1 MLFSISLTA
10 AVATNSS
17 SGATWH
23 SCYSTGVAGKMG
35 CADGSLCDV
44 IVDSGPNSSTFED
57 WLSWLSWSCCGVG
70 DRVACPGEYR
80 ACTSLSTNGADFKCV
95 HRDFVCPGGELPCS
109 PPLAPPP
116 PLPPSMDISA
126 GPQLPV
132 PPTSPP
138 LHPPL
143 SPAHER
149 YTLVGRGFCSL
160 LNGSAPANEV
170 LISQGT
176 IVPWAECADLCAS
189 LPENCTGFT
198 SLDISAYGTGWAAVE
213 EAAEPYIFTAVGNIG
228 SCWLY
233 WGDGELQGTSWD
245 PISYLGVDGRADGL
259 IPYDCFGASPPAAPP
274 PAAPPPAAPPPAAPP
289 PAAPPPAA
297 PPPAAPPLAA
307 PPIPAHA
314 HPSLPPA
321 SADAIIGGGTGGDPM
336 WTEIGLA
343 AAGCALFAT
352 FAWWLLRHGCG
363 QRCRNSRPADVRV
376 RRVMT
381 GSSTTPGRA
390 GPSDDHPM
398 STESRSFSP
407 MSSPSTL
414 SEATPTDARQAG
426 TSSAFELEMT
436 SDSDVK
442 LSHEIGR
449 GGFATVWLA
458 SQRGAPIAAKLLTH
472 HKARKA
478 IAREAG
484 LLRRLR
490 HPCIC
495 TFFGVTDIGGTPTI
509 LLEYLA
515 GGTLEEF
522 LQLVRVS
529 PTPDPTLSEQGGQ
542 PFLSENPTDNRAAS
556 ATTIV
561 EDGRQERQ
569 EACAGSPPRN
579 HAHTRAPSRTNKL
592 FCFGQQVASGLS
604 FLHTNRVIHRDVKAS
619 NVLLD
624 GAQGVAKL
632 SDFGISQHMPSFMPR
647 NHPDA
652 SNAIQADHS
661 GDCSQGSSMSGVGTL
676 RYAAPESIAPAL
688 DRRSRPTIGQLTA
701 RDVYSFGLLLFE
713 LMHERRAFEELAP
726 IAALASSVGGHRPT
740 IDLPAD
746 LDGCAQLISECWAID
761 TQSRPRMEEV
771 CAKLSSPLAK
781 LRQAQL
787 TL

>member
-1 MLFSISLTA
+1 MLFSVSLTA

-17 SGATWH
+17 SANASWH

-44 IVDSGPNSSTFED
+44 ILDDMTNASSYD
-57 WLSWLSWSCCGVG
+57 RLLQYLSWSCCGVG
-70 DRVACPGEYR
+70 ERVACPGEYR
-80 ACTSLSTNGADFKCV
+80 ACTSLSWHNGVDFLCV
-95 HRDFVCPGGELPCS
+95 HRDVVCPGGELPCS
-109 PPLAPPP
+109 PPLAPPSLLAP
-116 PLPPSMDISA
+116 SPLIAPSTGMFAGPLP
-126 GPQLPV
+126 L

-160 LNGSAPANEV
+160 LDGSSPANEV

-176 IVPWAECADLCAS
+176 ILPWAECADLCAS

-198 SLDISAYGTGWAAVE
+198 SVNEPDMAALDDAYAYVR
-213 EAAEPYIFTAVGNIG
+213 PSVSYYG

-233 WGDGELQGTSWD
+233 WGDGALQGTSWE
-245 PISYLGVDGRADGL
+245 PISWLGSYGLTDNMHDL
-259 IPYDCFGASPPAAPP
+259 IPYDCWASTPVAPSPAAPP
-274 PAAPPPAAPPPAAPP
+274 PALAPAALP
-289 PAAPPPAA
+289 
-297 PPPAAPPLAA
+297 
-307 PPIPAHA
+307 

-321 SADAIIGGGTGGDPM
+321 SADAIIGGGTGGDPT

-343 AAGCALFAT
+343 AAGCALSAA
-352 FAWWLLRHGCG
+352 FAWWLLRHSCG
-363 QRCRNSRPADVRV
+363 QRCRNSRFPDVRV
-376 RRVMT
+376 RQVVT

-390 GPSDDHPM
+390 TPSDDRPM
-398 STESRSFSP
+398 SPECRSFRLISP
-407 MSSPSTL
+407 TSSPSRPAD
-414 SEATPTDARQAG
+414 ATPTGAHQAG
-426 TSSAFELEMT
+426 TSSAVELEMT

-495 TFFGVTDIGGTPTI
+495 TFFGVTDIAGTPTI

-515 GGTLEEF
+515 GGTLEDF
-522 LQLVRVS
+522 LQLVRVE
-529 PTPDPTLSEQGGQ
+529 DEQQ
-542 PFLSENPTDNRAAS
+542 D
-556 ATTIV
+556 
-561 EDGRQERQ
+561 RQ
-569 EACAGSPPRN
+569 EACAGSLPCNRV
-579 HAHTRAPSRTNKL
+579 HTRDPSRTNKL

-604 FLHTNRVIHRDVKAS
+604 FLHSNHVVHRDVKAS

-632 SDFGISQHMPSFMPR
+632 SDFGISHHMPSHMPAR
-647 NHPDA
+647 NPDA
-652 SNAIQADHS
+652 SNTILPEHS
-661 GDCSQGSSMSGVGTL
+661 GECSQGSSMTGVGTL
-676 RYAAPESIAPAL
+676 RYAAPESIVPEL

-713 LMHERRAFEELAP
+713 LMHERRVFEELAP

-746 LDGCAQLISECWAID
+746 LDACAQLISECWAID
-761 TQSRPRMEEV
+761 PQSRPRMEEV

-781 LRQAQL
+781 FVRQGQL